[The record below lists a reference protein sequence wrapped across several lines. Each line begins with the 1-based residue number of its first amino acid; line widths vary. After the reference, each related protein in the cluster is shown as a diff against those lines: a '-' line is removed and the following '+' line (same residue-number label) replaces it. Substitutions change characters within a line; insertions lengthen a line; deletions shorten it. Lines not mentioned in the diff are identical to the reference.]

1 MGAGPDSWSHG
12 LSHSG
17 VERIVFAWQHRRPF
31 GLVVLHVGLELKPSD
46 LGGASSSSPAGVGL
60 SQIGENATK
69 CRKVWQAKSPMTSN
83 GLPFGNMIRASVPE
97 KVVTA
102 ISGYKTMS
110 VFDCYNIVNE
120 KDLQQA
126 AQPLSAY
133 LEK

>member
-1 MGAGPDSWSHG
+1 
-12 LSHSG
+12 
-17 VERIVFAWQHRRPF
+17 
-31 GLVVLHVGLELKPSD
+31 
-46 LGGASSSSPAGVGL
+46 
-60 SQIGENATK
+60 
-69 CRKVWQAKSPMTSN
+69 
-83 GLPFGNMIRASVPE
+83 MIRASVPE